1 MKTYKLKTPLRYPG
15 GKSRAMKFLGDYFPK
30 NIESYVEPFL
40 GGGSVALW
48 VTQQYPNANIHVND
62 AYHPLYAFWQ
72 QLQEQGTEMCE
83 RLMDIKKSTEH
94 SEDAQREL
102 FHDAQ
107 KWMHDDRI
115 DMFTLACA
123 FYIAN
128 KCSFSGLGTSTFSKQ
143 AYDGNFTINSIN
155 KLPEYQKLIGG
166 WTISNLDY
174 NYFIVNGEFNDKI
187 AILGAKSTVLCDF
200 RPI

>member
-1 MKTYKLKTPLRYPG
+1 MATTQKSLKTPLRYPG
-15 GKSRAMKFLGDYFPK
+15 GKSRAMKFLGAHFPQHVD
-30 NIESYVEPFL
+30 SYVEPFL

-62 AYHPLYAFWQ
+62 AYHPLYAFWY
-72 QLQEQGTEMCE
+72 QLQEQGTEMRE
-83 RLMDIKKSTEH
+83 RLLDIKRTTEH

-107 KWMHDDRI
+107 KWMHDDRM

-128 KCSFSGLGTSTFSKQ
+128 KCSFSGIGTSDRQTKISGLIPIDRNSLTECCVGLVFNSPEDDRNGNSVKCTKIHELDFFS
-143 AYDGNFTINSIN
+143 
-155 KLPEYQKLIGG
+155 
-166 WTISNLDY
+166 
-174 NYFIVNGEFNDKI
+174 
-187 AILGAKSTVLCDF
+187 
-200 RPI
+200 

>member
-1 MKTYKLKTPLRYPG
+1 MGGIMTTFKLKTPLRYPG
-15 GKSRAMKFLGDYFPK
+15 GKSRAMKFLGEYFPK

-48 VTQQYPNANIHVND
+48 VTQKYPNANIHVND
-62 AYHPLYAFWQ
+62 SYHPLYAFWH
-72 QLQEQGTEMCE
+72 QLQEQGTEMRE
-83 RLMDIKKSTEH
+83 RLIDIKKTTEH

-107 KWMHDDRI
+107 KWMHDDRM

-155 KLPEYQKLIGG
+155 KLPDYQRLICLLY
-166 WTISNLDY
+166 TSPSPRD
-174 NYFIVNGEFNDKI
+174 
-187 AILGAKSTVLCDF
+187 
-200 RPI
+200 